1 MLVLSDEKYSL
12 NSHGY
17 IYTRWN
23 LTENTGEHQHLYY
36 EVIFVFSGTL
46 VHAVNGTRQYLEPN
60 TLVLIRPTDTHSL
73 GALNSK
79 RYKYYNVMVSLEE
92 IDAIFDCF
100 GSHLK
105 KEILS
110 LDFPPLI
117 TFSYEDGQAFLKNLE
132 TISSGAYSGSEFRYM
147 SRLLFS
153 QILYKFAIS
162 ESYTSKTI
170 LPHWFNTLLIEM
182 QQQENFMEGV
192 PALLRLSGKNHT
204 YLCRVF
210 RRYLNTT
217 PVSYVNDVRMNYVEY
232 MLRTTDLPIINIILD
247 AGFNNI
253 SHFNHI
259 FKEKFGCSP
268 TVYRS
273 TSRLTNIDL
282 KSENIVGEQ
291 TDRAPTKSRISS
303 NDDQPP

>member
-1 MLVLSDEKYSL
+1 
-12 NSHGY
+12 
-17 IYTRWN
+17 
-23 LTENTGEHQHLYY
+23 
-36 EVIFVFSGTL
+36 
-46 VHAVNGTRQYLEPN
+46 
-60 TLVLIRPTDTHSL
+60 
-73 GALNSK
+73 
-79 RYKYYNVMVSLEE
+79 
-92 IDAIFDCF
+92 
-100 GSHLK
+100 
-105 KEILS
+105 
-110 LDFPPLI
+110 
-117 TFSYEDGQAFLKNLE
+117 
-132 TISSGAYSGSEFRYM
+132 M

-303 NDDQPP
+303 NDDQKP

>member
-1 MLVLSDEKYSL
+1 MRQLKSFFKNRVIDQ
-12 NSHGY
+12 
-17 IYTRWN
+17 YT
-23 LTENTGEHQHLYY
+23 
-36 EVIFVFSGTL
+36 FSVFMRSS
-46 VHAVNGTRQYLEPN
+46 VN
-60 TLVLIRPTDTHSL
+60 
-73 GALNSK
+73 ALAGISAYNME
-79 RYKYYNVMVSLEE
+79 YGNVMVSLEE

-192 PALLRLSGKNHT
+192 PALLRLSGEKPHLSLSSIQT
-204 YLCRVF
+204 VSEHYAGLLCQRC
-210 RRYLNTT
+210 
-217 PVSYVNDVRMNYVEY
+217 SDE
-232 MLRTTDLPIINIILD
+232 LR
-247 AGFNNI
+247 
-253 SHFNHI
+253 
-259 FKEKFGCSP
+259 
-268 TVYRS
+268 
-273 TSRLTNIDL
+273 
-282 KSENIVGEQ
+282 
-291 TDRAPTKSRISS
+291 
-303 NDDQPP
+303 